1 MVGLEDRVLNVMRYT
16 KAKELRDKV
25 LKEQTDELVQEL
37 LEALI
42 KIRMSQYVDAL
53 IKEGKLKVDK
63 PLILITTT
71 GT

>member
-25 LKEQTDELVQEL
+25 LKEQTNELVQEL

-42 KIRMSQYVDAL
+42 KI
-53 IKEGKLKVDK
+53 DK
-63 PLILITTT
+63 PLTLITTT